1 MRSLLTLDGADSP
14 VIMSQ
19 SPGEYRED
27 SGGTTIKAKNPV
39 IIFISW
45 GSWVHLDRRPSEKDH
60 ALTMTHRSIL
70 LRCRLIALS
79 AWVKDSDS
87 WSSAR
92 TKCAT
97 GLWPRPEYS

>member
-45 GSWVHLDRRPSEKDH
+45 GSWAFTWIDGQVRKIMP
-60 ALTMTHRSIL
+60 
-70 LRCRLIALS
+70 
-79 AWVKDSDS
+79 
-87 WSSAR
+87 
-92 TKCAT
+92 
-97 GLWPRPEYS
+97 